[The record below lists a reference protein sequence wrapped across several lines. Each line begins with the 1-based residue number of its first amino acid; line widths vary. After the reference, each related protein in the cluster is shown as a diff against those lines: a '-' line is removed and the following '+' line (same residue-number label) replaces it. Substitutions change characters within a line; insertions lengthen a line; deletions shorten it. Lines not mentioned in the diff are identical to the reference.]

1 MLLPENFI
9 VYQIPRKYLAEEQ
22 NDKDKQL
29 NCKCSSKLFPQKL
42 SVESTPF
49 VVGVNVKTVKVSE
62 ELHKALL
69 MRGKK
74 GESFNTIIENLL
86 KEVMK

>member
-1 MLLPENFI
+1 
-9 VYQIPRKYLAEEQ
+9 
-22 NDKDKQL
+22 
-29 NCKCSSKLFPQKL
+29 
-42 SVESTPF
+42 
-49 VVGVNVKTVKVSE
+49 VGVNVKTVKVSE
-62 ELHKALL
+62 EVHKALL